1 MSSSIELWNTREMR
15 FRYGSFYDSS
25 PTLKLAGERVP
36 EKFRRLSPYAEFWG
50 ISDDLLRESLVMWAP
65 AEARQNLKAVVAAFD
80 NALDEWLAGPEAD
93 DPYPSDEYVAF
104 TALRMAADFI

>member
-1 MSSSIELWNTREMR
+1 MSSSIELWNAGEMR
-15 FRYGSFYDSS
+15 LRYGSFYNSS

-36 EKFRRLSPYAEFWG
+36 EKFRPLIPYAEFWG
-50 ISDDLLRESLVMWAP
+50 ISDDRLREGLVTRAP
-65 AEARQNLKAVVAAFD
+65 AEALQNLKAVVGAFD

-93 DPYPSDEYVAF
+93 EPDPSDEYVAF